1 MSTYSNRLQPALQNL
16 LQHVVRLSTWD
27 HRARHIYR
35 RTFFDGRKSFVK
47 PVTQQKTCN
56 YYTVVWFLHPRS
68 SCTTKHISMD
78 VQRMTSNASCVTIS
92 GGRTKCVRWKN
103 RTTRYILPRHW
114 LYGDFLSFI
123 VVELARFFNGA
134 LQLQLHK
141 IVKMRLDTEQWAIHG
156 FHFQSL

>member
-1 MSTYSNRLQPALQNL
+1 MCCSVIHWRSSCTTHISADVFWWMKITCKASDTAENLQL
-16 LQHVVRLSTWD
+16 
-27 HRARHIYR
+27 
-35 RTFFDGRKSFVK
+35 
-47 PVTQQKTCN
+47 
-56 YYTVVWFLHPRS
+56 YTVVWFLHLRS

-78 VQRMTSNASCVTIS
+78 IQRMTSNALYLTIS

-114 LYGDFLSFI
+114 LYSDFLSFI
-123 VVELARFFNGA
+123 VVELARFFNGG

-141 IVKMRLDTEQWAIHG
+141 IVKIRLDTEQWAIHG